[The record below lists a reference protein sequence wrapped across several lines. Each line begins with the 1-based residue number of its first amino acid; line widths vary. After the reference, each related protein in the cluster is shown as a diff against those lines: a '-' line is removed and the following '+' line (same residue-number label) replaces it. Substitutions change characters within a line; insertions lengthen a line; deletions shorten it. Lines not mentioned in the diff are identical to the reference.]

1 MIASLFLVAQQTRG
15 GGTTFLL
22 SLLLMV
28 AVFYFLL
35 LRPQQRRARQQRELI
50 GSLAVGDEVITIGGL
65 YGRITAID
73 DDSVTLDIGAG
84 EARFVRQAIARKFVP
99 GDQQPEPAAEE
110 PYGEEAD
117 EQP

>member
-1 MIASLFLVAQQTRG
+1 MIASLSLVAQQARG

-50 GSLAVGDEVITIGGL
+50 HSLAVGDEVITIGGM
-65 YGRITAID
+65 YGRITAMD
-73 DDSVTLDIGAG
+73 DDSVTLDIGPG
-84 EARFVRQAIARKFVP
+84 TARFVRQAIARKFVP
-99 GDQQPEPAAEE
+99 GQPEVEAA
-110 PYGEEAD
+110 GEEAD